1 MLSIR
6 PAIGGVPVHY
16 VNVVRGGS
24 KKKKKKKKTGILL
37 FIIMCIYNMKD
48 REGLVERV
56 DEDPSQRRRNRKPR

>member
-6 PAIGGVPVHY
+6 PAIGGAPVHY

-24 KKKKKKKKTGILL
+24 KKKKKKKTGILL
-37 FIIMCIYNMKD
+37 FIIMCIYYMKD
-48 REGLVERV
+48 LEGLVERV

>member
-6 PAIGGVPVHY
+6 PAIGGAPVHY

-24 KKKKKKKKTGILL
+24 KKKKKKTGILL

-48 REGLVERV
+48 LEGLVERV